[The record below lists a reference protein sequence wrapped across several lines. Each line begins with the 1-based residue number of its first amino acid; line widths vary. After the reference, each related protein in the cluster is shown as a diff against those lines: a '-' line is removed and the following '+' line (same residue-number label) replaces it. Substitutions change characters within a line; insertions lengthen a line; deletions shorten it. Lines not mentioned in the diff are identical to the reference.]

1 MNFLKLISYAAAAV
15 FIIAA
20 VSCKK
25 DDEETTYPYL
35 SGLSF
40 DCPVYVSPE
49 QVVTLTPKGVT
60 HPEGGE
66 VSYSWKVSPSMPKSD
81 TADVF
86 THKFSDT
93 LGRYTVMCYAF
104 ASGYTGD
111 SYSITVNVVK
121 GGLNGSITNTDISE
135 TDPNKIVHEGNTYY
149 YKRIGDLEWFRNSLA
164 TSSEGTPYVNL
175 DVNSD
180 VFGRYY
186 SYNEAKTAC
195 PEGWRL
201 PTEDDWLA
209 LAAAVGA
216 ESSEKYGVIGDVTSK
231 LLANAYFNGD
241 LMVSYLPEVG
251 DITNDSGLSLIPVG
265 YSNLGD
271 PDAAGDYPAASF
283 FGMNEYA
290 VVWTADAVEGEDM
303 AYYRYL
309 IHNQPDMFTAKGDVN
324 SFGASVRCV
333 RDAE

>member
-1 MNFLKLISYAAAAV
+1 MNFRKLISYAAAAV
-15 FIIAA
+15 FITAA

-40 DCPVYVSPE
+40 DCPIYVSPE

-60 HPEGGE
+60 QPEGVE
-66 VSYSWKVSPSMPKSD
+66 VSYSWKVSPSMPQSD
-81 TADVF
+81 TADTF

-104 ASGYTGD
+104 APGYTGD

-121 GGLNGSITNTDISE
+121 GGLDGSITNTGISE
-135 TDPNKIVHEGNTYY
+135 NDPNKIVHEGNTYY
-149 YKRIGDLEWFRNSLA
+149 YKKIGNLEWFRNSLA
-164 TSSEGTPYVNL
+164 APSAGTPYVNL
-175 DVNSD
+175 AVNSD

-201 PTEDDWLA
+201 PSEDDWLS

-216 ESSEKYGVIGDVTSK
+216 ESSEKYGVIGNVTSK
-231 LLANAYFNGD
+231 LLANAYFNDD
-241 LMVSYLPEVG
+241 LMVSYLPAVG

-271 PDAAGDYPAASF
+271 PDADGNYPAASF
-283 FGMNEYA
+283 FGMNEYSI
-290 VVWTADAVEGEDM
+290 VWTADAVDGEDM

-309 IHNQPDMFTAKGDVN
+309 IYNQPDMFTGKGDVN